1 VLRVGHRGAPVLAPA
16 NTIESFAAAV
26 EQGVDLIEFD
36 VVPLDDGTLVV
47 AHDRVKGAKPAW
59 MPTLDEA
66 LAWFCDEGRVDLH
79 LDLKVL
85 GTERAAVEALRARG
99 LLGRTLVS
107 SFSAA
112 SLRAVRALEPAL
124 TLSLTYPTDR
134 TGLSSRRSL
143 APAISVG
150 LAALRRVLARRIDGL
165 LEAAQADAAT
175 LAWVVIS
182 PEVVARC
189 HARGAPVLAWTV
201 DDAAVAARLEAA
213 GVDGIITNDPRILS
227 FLSK

>member
-1 VLRVGHRGAPVLAPA
+1 MLAPA
-16 NTIESFAAAV
+16 NTIESFTAAV
-26 EQGVDLIEFD
+26 EEGVDLIEFD

-47 AHDRVKGAKPAW
+47 AHDRVKGTKPGW
-59 MPTLDEA
+59 IPTLGEA
-66 LAWFCDEGRVDLH
+66 LTWFSGESRIDLH

-85 GTERAAVEALRARG
+85 GTERAAVEALRAHG
-99 LLGRTLVS
+99 LLERTVVS

-134 TGLSSRRSL
+134 TGLSSRRAL
-143 APAISVG
+143 GPAISVG
-150 LAALRRVLARRIDGL
+150 IAALRRVLVRRIDGL
-165 LEAAQADAAT
+165 LDAAEADAAT
-175 LAWVVIS
+175 LAWAMIS

-201 DDAAVAARLEAA
+201 DDAAVAARMEAA